1 MRDREAARAL
11 SHMSVHTRAQVYVI
25 DRDGRHRALAQ
36 LVPGSVYLELG
47 LTGPG
52 SAVVN
57 PWDVDD
63 PATLEPAKVAFLMR
77 LHGLLIGRH
86 DRGTRLAGLSAR
98 ERRLM
103 SIAIRD
109 VYARAADGEG
119 VPSQGFLRAVL
130 ADLARQ
136 ERADPAA
143 DGTNAATYE
152 ELAGRLADLCAG
164 GTYGHVLDRPTELR
178 PGDAPL
184 VVVGTSDVPPEIA
197 AAVLL
202 AVVELVSRLAR
213 RPGGPRVT
221 LLSDALESPPA
232 ADELPP
238 AFARDSLL
246 DGLHESYL
254 RRRMRAG
261 ETHSIAYLHAISDV
275 AHFLHPPMTL
285 ARAGDLSH
293 PPQ

>member
-1 MRDREAARAL
+1 M
-11 SHMSVHTRAQVYVI
+11 
-25 DRDGRHRALAQ
+25 
-36 LVPGSVYLELG
+36 PGGVYLELG
-47 LTGPG
+47 LTAPG
-52 SAVVN
+52 SAVIN

-63 PATLEPAKVAFLMR
+63 PAALEPAKVAFLMR

-86 DRGTRLAGLSAR
+86 DRGTRLVGLSAL

-119 VPSQGFLRAVL
+119 LPSHGFLRDVL

-136 ERADPAA
+136 ERADPAG
-143 DGTNAATYE
+143 DGASAATYE
-152 ELAGRLADLCAG
+152 DLAGRLADLCAG
-164 GTYGHVLDRPTELR
+164 GAYGHVLDRPTQLD

-184 VVVGTSDVPPEIA
+184 VVVGTSDVPREIV

-202 AVVELVSRLAR
+202 AVVELVSRIAQ

-221 LLSDALESPPA
+221 LLSDALESPAA

-246 DGLHESYL
+246 NGLHESYL

-275 AHFLHPPMTL
+275 AHFLHPPTAL
-285 ARAGDLSH
+285 VRADGVSH
-293 PPQ
+293 PPRSS